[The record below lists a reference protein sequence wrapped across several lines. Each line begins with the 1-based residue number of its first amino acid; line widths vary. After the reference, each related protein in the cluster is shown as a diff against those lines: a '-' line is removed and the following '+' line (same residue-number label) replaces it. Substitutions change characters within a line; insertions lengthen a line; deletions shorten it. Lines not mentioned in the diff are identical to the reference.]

1 MQRAT
6 KVDRLASYEDRLL
19 IDVYEASELLGL
31 KVSRLRTAVFRGE
44 IPYRKIGGLVRFV
57 PSELKDWVA
66 SGLNEG
72 QNPLKMT
79 HSLR

>member
-6 KVDRLASYEDRLL
+6 KANRLASYEDRLL
-19 IDVYEASELLGL
+19 IDICEASEFLGL

-57 PSELKDWVA
+57 PSELRGWVT
-66 SGLNEG
+66 SSTNGLSRISANG
-72 QNPLKMT
+72 
-79 HSLR
+79 